1 MKSHHRFA
9 FFSTLLLAVSHSAV
23 CAPTPLPAPSSAK
36 SLFQDRQFGPRP
48 PPTPTPER
56 KPIELAEE
64 EPIPNSWWIG
74 GIAAAVLA
82 VGAIV
87 FGTVRASRSSNL
99 FGRQYRF
106 PAGGVAALRLGGTR
120 SGGHMA
126 TIRFGEG
133 LPPSK
138 TEDT

>member
-1 MKSHHRFA
+1 MKTRA
-9 FFSTLLLAVSHSAV
+9 TLLAPVLLLVSHSAV

-36 SLFQDRQFGPRP
+36 SLFQERQFGPLP
-48 PPTPTPER
+48 PPSPTPER
-56 KPIELAEE
+56 RPTAPAEE

-82 VGAIV
+82 FGAIV

-106 PAGGVAALRLGGTR
+106 PAGGEAALRLGGTR